1 MIVLH
6 ASGNHC
12 PSLVPLE
19 SSDAELA
26 FDVIAEV
33 EMEYTWTGYVCLSR
47 NGAPGFG
54 RLADNVH
61 NSVCQN
67 AIGVT
72 KGTIGGLLA
81 ADMACGVDNELIGY
95 MQSLGEPDKLPV
107 QPFLDLGVKMR
118 RRWELWK
125 ARDEV

>member
-1 MIVLH
+1 ML
-6 ASGNHC
+6 
-12 PSLVPLE
+12 PK
-19 SSDAELA
+19 
-26 FDVIAEV
+26 V

-81 ADMACGVDNELIGY
+81 ADMACGADNELIGY
-95 MQSLGEPDKLPV
+95 MQSLGEPDKLPI
-107 QPFLDLGVKMR
+107 QPFLDLGVKVR
-118 RRWELWK
+118 RGWELWK
-125 ARDEV
+125 ARHEV